1 MLEVFETSAALCA
14 GWAAGVREMR
24 ARLGWADAEV
34 VIDIHLTGA
43 SLAIAAPQD
52 VLYTATEINEWAWQR
67 VAPDIET
74 YSLPHAPGHPASW
87 DAALAEQ
94 TLRRLAAAE
103 RNPRAMQLMQ
113 MAAGRGL
120 PAFFDDDGLTLGAG
134 AGGVTW
140 PVDELPDDAAWD
152 GLHDIPT
159 VLVTGSNGK
168 TTSVRLLATLFAQA
182 GRIAGFNCTDGV
194 FVGGECIAQGDYS
207 GPNGARR
214 VLRDTRVQAAVL
226 ETARGGILRRGLAV
240 RHANAALVTNVSADH
255 FGEYGVH
262 DLSDLVDAKLVVARA
277 VHADGVLVLNADDP
291 LLVEKST
298 ALACPLAWFSL
309 DDGHPVLVAHRQKG
323 GATCGVAGGVMTL
336 SLRGRTHTLGDV
348 AAMPLTL
355 EASARYNIAN
365 LAGAALLAATQ
376 GLPPSLIAGVLG
388 RFGRSR
394 NDNPGRLERWHIR
407 GADILLD
414 YAHNPDGLAGLLAVA
429 ERLRQQRGARLGLL
443 LGQAGNRDDD
453 AIRDLA
459 RTAAAV
465 IPDLIVLKDLDGYIR
480 GRRAGEV
487 PEILRDQLLLQ
498 GQSGSSMQTILPEVE
513 AAQAILAWS
522 RPGDVLVLP
531 VHNLAARGQLID
543 WLQRNGGVS
552 G

>member
-1 MLEVFETSAALCA
+1 MFEASAALCA

-34 VIDIHLTGA
+34 VIDIHRTGA
-43 SLAIAAPQD
+43 SLAIAAPPD

-67 VAPDIET
+67 VAPHIEQ
-74 YSLPHAPGHPASW
+74 YPLPHAPGHPASW
-87 DAALAEQ
+87 DDALAEQ
-94 TLRRLAAAE
+94 TLLRLAAAE
-103 RNPRAMQLMQ
+103 RNPRAIGLMQ
-113 MAAGRGL
+113 AAAERGL
-120 PAFFDDDGLTLGAG
+120 PAFFDDDGLTVGAG
-134 AGGVTW
+134 AGGVSW
-140 PVDELPDDAAWD
+140 PVDALPDEAPWD
-152 GLHDIPT
+152 RLHDIPT

-182 GRIAGFNCTDGV
+182 GMTVGFNCTDGV
-194 FVGGECIAQGDYS
+194 FVGGECIAEGDYS

-240 RHANAALVTNVSADH
+240 RHAHAAMVTNVSADH

-262 DLSDLVDAKLVVARA
+262 DLSDLADAKLVVARA
-277 VHADGVLVLNADDP
+277 VHADGVLVLNADDA
-291 LLVEKST
+291 LLVDKSA

-309 DDGHPVLVAHRQKG
+309 DDAHPVLLAHRQRG
-323 GATCGVAGGVMTL
+323 GATCGVANGVLTL
-336 SLRGRTHTLGDV
+336 SVHGQSHPLGEV

-376 GLPPSLIAGVLG
+376 GMAAEAIAAVLMQ
-388 RFGRSR
+388 FGGSR
-394 NDNPGRLERWHIR
+394 ADNPGRLERWHIR

-414 YAHNPDGLAGLLAVA
+414 YAHNPEGLAGLLAVA
-429 ERLRQQRGARLGLL
+429 VRLRQQRGARLGLL

-465 IPDLIVLKDLDGYIR
+465 TPDLIVLKDLDGYIR

-487 PEILRDQLLLQ
+487 PEILREQLLQQ
-498 GQSGSSMQTILPEVE
+498 GLSAANLRTILPEVE

-531 VHNLAARGQLID
+531 VHNLAARAQLIE
-543 WLQRNGGVS
+543 WLQLNGGVS